1 MGTAKSRQKSL
12 CLLVVVVV
20 HILVEKKT
28 SFWCCFFYP
37 DSFFFIAGPVIMS
50 IEEKMEADARSIYVG
65 NVCPR
70 ALIGV
75 GESSYLGELLNNKSL
90 ERNFPR
96 VSG

>member
-1 MGTAKSRQKSL
+1 MDTAKSRQKSL

-20 HILVEKKT
+20 HTLVEQKT
-28 SFWCCFFYP
+28 SVFFYP

-75 GESSYLGELLNNKSL
+75 GERSYFGELFNRSL
-90 ERNFPR
+90 ERNIPR